1 MQRLPGTNI
10 ERAQI
15 GGKIVIDEHP
25 GAADLGAGNPA
36 SFGALAEFLRM
47 EFEKG
52 GGVFEAKSDHYS
64 NGRGWAAAVMRHH

>member
-25 GAADLGAGNPA
+25 GAADLGAGDA
-36 SFGALAEFLRM
+36 AGLGALTEFLRVK
-47 EFEKG
+47 FEKG
-52 GGVFEAKSDHYS
+52 SGVFEAKSEHYS
-64 NGRGWAAAVMRHH
+64 NGRGRAAAVMRHH